1 MKFVL
6 YLIRTGLIMSL
17 LVILPAQADGSCC
30 TTTCT
35 STCNTPSVPATTQ
48 PRCRFPKAY
57 LNVRSQSVN
66 AARELVGWEKYINR
80 FEPGENVYG
89 ALSITPEYTSSFR
102 PDLLTT
108 YFFGPAANCGCIK
121 VSGSLAPDRGQ
132 FDFLADY
139 FGLPQDFEST
149 ICFKPRIQNILA
161 DINLY
166 VGLDSWVCGT
176 YFRIHAPLVHTRWGL
191 NPCEK
196 VLQEGTLPYPPGYMT
211 VESVPRANLPENA
224 LQALSGNATF
234 ADLREPLLKSK
245 ISLCTLT
252 KTRLSDVEIALGWNF
267 CNTASAH
274 VGANIRTSL
283 PAGNKPKG
291 EFLFEPIVGNGGHYT
306 LGLGLTSHLLLW
318 EGSDGK
324 AWNFYC
330 DINAHHIFGAKE
342 VRTFD
347 WVLNGPSSRY
357 ILLASFVPIPRTID
371 NQPING
377 TLSNPGASH
386 QYAGELTYSANSTNL
401 CAEINIQIETDA
413 VFLLSYTHE
422 HWQFDIGYNFW
433 ARSKERVTVT
443 DELNIAQTA
452 LKGDAFL
459 YGAQT
464 VVDISTPD
472 NQIPAGL
479 VLAARAIYPA
489 NAIALQ
495 ASEDNTAT
503 IYTGSNYSN
512 IIGVSPLLNP
522 GVDSPEDSQGADSGA
537 PDLQTWVV
545 SPVAGAPNTPI
556 QSSNPVNFDA
566 QSDDIIS
573 NIDPLSVTTPSV
585 VTHKVFGNISY
596 NLDSSNTRLHYFIGV
611 GGEVEFDAK
620 RKGSCPLSCDCRSA
634 LNQWGVWTKGGVA
647 F

>member
-1 MKFVL
+1 MKIIEHL
-6 YLIRTGLIMSL
+6 ARASILSL
-17 LVILPAQADGSCC
+17 LMVLPVQADNSCC
-30 TTTCT
+30 STSCT
-35 STCNTPSVPATTQ
+35 PCNPPATTQ
-48 PRCRFPKAY
+48 PQCRFPKAY

-66 AARELVGWEKYINR
+66 AARELVAWEKYINR
-80 FEPGENVYG
+80 FEPGEDVYG
-89 ALSITPEYTSSFR
+89 AFSITPEFTRSFR
-102 PDLLTT
+102 PNLLTT
-108 YFFGPAANCGCIK
+108 YFFGPAANCGCIN
-121 VSGSLAPDRGQ
+121 VSGSTVADRGK

-139 FGLPQDFEST
+139 FGLPQDFQST
-149 ICFKPRIQNILA
+149 ICFDPRIENFLV
-161 DINLY
+161 DFDLY
-166 VGLDSWVCGT
+166 VGMDSCVCGT
-176 YFRIHAPLVHTRWGL
+176 YFRIHAPLVYTRWAL

-196 VLQEGTLPYPPGYMT
+196 VLQEGTKDFPPGYMT
-211 VESVPRANLPENA
+211 VDSVPRSELPKKA
-224 LQALSGNATF
+224 LEALSGNATF
-234 ADLREPLLKSK
+234 ADLREPLQKAK
-245 ISLCTLT
+245 ISLCPLT
-252 KTRLSDVEIALGWNF
+252 KTRLSDVEIAVGWNF
-267 CNTASAH
+267 CNTEKAH
-274 VGANIRTSL
+274 VGFNLRTSL

-306 LGLGLTSHLLLW
+306 LGLGFTSHLLFW
-318 EGSDGK
+318 EGDNKS
-324 AWNFYC
+324 WSFYC
-330 DINAHHIFGAKE
+330 DVNAHHIFGAKE

-357 ILLASFVPIPRTID
+357 ILLASFEPIPRTID
-371 NQPING
+371 NQPIDG

-386 QYAGELTYSANSTNL
+386 QYVGELTYSANSTNL
-401 CAEINIQIETDA
+401 CADINIQLEADA
-413 VFLLSYTHE
+413 VLMLSYKHDR
-422 HWQFDIGYNFW
+422 WQFDVGYNFW

-464 VVDISTPD
+464 VVDIGTPD

-479 VLAARAIYPA
+479 VLAARALYPS
-489 NAIALQ
+489 NAVSLQ

-512 IIGVSPLLNP
+512 TFGVSPLLNP
-522 GVDSPEDSQGADSGA
+522 GVDSPEDSQGAEAAA

-545 SPVAGAPNTPI
+545 SPVSGAPNTPI

-596 NLDSSNTRLHYFIGV
+596 NLDSANKERVHYFIGL
-611 GGEVEFDAK
+611 GGEIEFDAK
-620 RKGSCPLSCDCRSA
+620 RKGSCPVSCDCRSA
-634 LNQWGVWTKGGVA
+634 LNQWGLWIKGGVA
-647 F
+647 Y